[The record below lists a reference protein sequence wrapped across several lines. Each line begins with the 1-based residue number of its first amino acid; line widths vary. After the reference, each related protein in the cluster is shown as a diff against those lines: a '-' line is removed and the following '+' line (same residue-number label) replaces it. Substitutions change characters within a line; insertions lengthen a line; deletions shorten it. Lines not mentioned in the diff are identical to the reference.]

1 MDDGNRLPWIIAI
14 ILLFFAAFFAVAETA
29 LASASKNK
37 IKAQLERGDYR
48 AKKALFCL
56 DHFEDAISTLL
67 VCTNIVHIS
76 TAALVTV
83 AVTRRWG
90 LSAVSVS
97 TLITTVVV
105 FFAGEMLPK
114 SIAKKYSEKLLLATA
129 GILRFFM
136 GALAPVSKLLSAI
149 GKIFVKEEDAEIS
162 VTEDELYDII
172 EDMAEEGSIDE
183 EQGELISSAIQF
195 GDVTVDSILTP
206 RVDMVAIDVAAN
218 SKSVLE
224 LVKGTTHSRL
234 PVYEGTIDNIIGVLH
249 IRKFMKAYLK
259 SKRIPKVRPLLD
271 SVYFTPQT
279 TRIDTLLPILSG
291 KKQNMAVVTDS
302 FGGTLGIV
310 TVEDILEELV
320 GEIWDEDDIV
330 EEAIMSLGNNVYLV
344 DAEETVGDLF
354 DEIDFEDPD
363 EDERYTNLLVSDWVY
378 EHFPEI
384 PKVGDCF
391 EYNGIK
397 VTVSLMD
404 HNRIVRVR
412 VVAPDKVEGG
422 DEE

>member
-1 MDDGNRLPWIIAI
+1 MDDGSRLPWIIAI
-14 ILLFFAAFFAVAETA
+14 ILLFLAAFFAVAETA
-29 LASASKNK
+29 LAAASKNK
-37 IKAQLERGDYR
+37 IKVALDRGDYR
-48 AKKALFCL
+48 AKNAMFCI

-83 AVTRRWG
+83 AVTRLWG

-97 TLITTVVV
+97 TLLTTIVV

-129 GILRFFM
+129 GLLRFFM
-136 GALAPVSKLLSAI
+136 GVFGPVARLLTSI
-149 GKIFVKEEDAEIS
+149 GKLFVKDDAEVS

-183 EQGELISSAIQF
+183 DQSELISSAIQF

-259 SKRIPKVRPLLD
+259 SKRVPKIRPLLD
-271 SVYFTPQT
+271 SVYFTPQS

-330 EEAIMSLGNNVYLV
+330 EEAFMSLGNNVYLV

-354 DEIDFEDPD
+354 DEMDYEDPE
-363 EDERYTNLLVSDWVY
+363 EDERFTNLLVSDWVY

-384 PKVGDCF
+384 PRVGDCF
-391 EYNGIK
+391 EYNGLK

-412 VVAPDKVEGG
+412 VVAPDKTEEGG
-422 DEE
+422 EEE

>member
-1 MDDGNRLPWIIAI
+1 
-14 ILLFFAAFFAVAETA
+14 
-29 LASASKNK
+29 
-37 IKAQLERGDYR
+37 
-48 AKKALFCL
+48 
-56 DHFEDAISTLL
+56 
-67 VCTNIVHIS
+67 
-76 TAALVTV
+76 
-83 AVTRRWG
+83 
-90 LSAVSVS
+90 
-97 TLITTVVV
+97 
-105 FFAGEMLPK
+105 
-114 SIAKKYSEKLLLATA
+114 
-129 GILRFFM
+129 
-136 GALAPVSKLLSAI
+136 
-149 GKIFVKEEDAEIS
+149 
-162 VTEDELYDII
+162 
-172 EDMAEEGSIDE
+172 
-183 EQGELISSAIQF
+183 
-195 GDVTVDSILTP
+195 
-206 RVDMVAIDVAAN
+206 
-218 SKSVLE
+218 
-224 LVKGTTHSRL
+224 
-234 PVYEGTIDNIIGVLH
+234 
-249 IRKFMKAYLK
+249 MKAYLK

-412 VVAPDKVEGG
+412 VVAPDKAEGG